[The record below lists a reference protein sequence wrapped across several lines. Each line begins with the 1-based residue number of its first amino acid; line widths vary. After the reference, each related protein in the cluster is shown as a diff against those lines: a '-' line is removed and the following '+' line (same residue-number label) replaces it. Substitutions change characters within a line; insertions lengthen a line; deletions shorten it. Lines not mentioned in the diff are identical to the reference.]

1 MGNPADGASGT
12 PGAAA
17 AGNADAAES
26 AAAGNADAPRSA
38 PAAVATPAAYRRL
51 PVAERRRQLLVAAL
65 DLFSHRSPETVSV
78 DDIAV
83 AAGASRPLV
92 YRYFPGGRQQIYEA
106 ALGSAAEQLL
116 ACFVEPP
123 TGTPA
128 GRLSAVLDRYL
139 AFVAEHDAGFSALV
153 RGGCVTE
160 TSRTTAIIDEVR
172 RGATEQV
179 FRHLGVTAPGLRLRM
194 AVRSWIA
201 AVEAV
206 SLIWLDEG
214 RRPPARELR
223 GWLVNQ
229 FVAVITAAGADDPDT
244 AAVAARLLDG

>member
-1 MGNPADGASGT
+1 M
-12 PGAAA
+12 
-17 AGNADAAES
+17 
-26 AAAGNADAPRSA
+26 
-38 PAAVATPAAYRRL
+38 
-51 PVAERRRQLLVAAL
+51 PVEERRRQLLDAAL
-65 DLFSHRSPETVSV
+65 DRFGHRSPEDVSV
-78 DDIAV
+78 DDIAR

-106 ALGSAAEQLL
+106 ALRSAAEQLL

-128 GRLSAVLDRYL
+128 GRLSNVLDRYL

-160 TSRTTAIIDEVR
+160 TSRTSAIIDGVR
-172 RGATEQV
+172 RGAAEQV
-179 FRHLGVTAPGLRLRM
+179 LVHLEETAPSLRLRM

-214 RRPPARELR
+214 RTPPAQELR

-229 FVAVITAAGADDPDT
+229 FVAVITAAAADDPAT
-244 AAVAARLLDG
+244 AEVAARLVG

>member
-1 MGNPADGASGT
+1 MGSGRGT
-12 PGAAA
+12 G
-17 AGNADAAES
+17 
-26 AAAGNADAPRSA
+26 
-38 PAAVATPAAYRRL
+38 TYRRL

-65 DLFSHRSPETVSV
+65 DLFSHRAPEQVSI
-78 DDIAV
+78 DDIAA

-106 ALGSAAEQLL
+106 ALRSAAEQLVG
-116 ACFVEPP
+116 CFAEPP
-123 TGTPA
+123 VGTPTQ
-128 GRLSAVLDRYL
+128 RLSNALDRYL

-172 RGATEQV
+172 RGAAEQV
-179 FRHLGVTAPGLRLRM
+179 FFHLGVPEPGLMLRM

-201 AVEAV
+201 AVETV

-214 RRPPARELR
+214 RQPPAAELR
-223 GWLVNQ
+223 GWLVDQ
-229 FVAVITAAGADDPDT
+229 FVAVLAATAAGDPPSAAILSEFLAHEHADSPAGGLVRRARPLGG
-244 AAVAARLLDG
+244 AAAHLLR

>member
-1 MGNPADGASGT
+1 MGNGAGSTADATGASTADSSGT
-12 PGAAA
+12 SAADSSGTSA
-17 AGNADAAES
+17 AG
-26 AAAGNADAPRSA
+26 G
-38 PAAVATPAAYRRL
+38 AYRRL
-51 PVAERRRQLLVAAL
+51 PVQERRRELLEAAL
-65 DLFSHRSPETVSV
+65 DLFSHRSPEEVSI

-106 ALGSAAEQLL
+106 ALRSAAERLL
-116 ACFVEPP
+116 ECFVEPRD
-123 TGTPA
+123 GTPVD
-128 GRLSAVLDRYL
+128 RLGHVLDRYL

-172 RGATEQV
+172 RGAAEQV
-179 FRHLGVTAPGLRLRM
+179 FAHLGTPAPGLRLRM

-214 RRPPARELR
+214 RHPPAGELR
-223 GWLVNQ
+223 RWLVDQ
-229 FVAVITAAGADDPDT
+229 FLAVITT
-244 AAVAARLLDG
+244 AAATDPQTAEVVARVLAD

>member
-1 MGNPADGASGT
+1 MGNEAGRTADT
-12 PGAAA
+12 
-17 AGNADAAES
+17 AG
-26 AAAGNADAPRSA
+26 G
-38 PAAVATPAAYRRL
+38 YRRL
-51 PVAERRRQLLVAAL
+51 PVAERRRQLLDAAL
-65 DLFSHRSPETVSV
+65 DLFSHRPPEKVSI

-106 ALGSAAEQLL
+106 ALFSAAEQLL
-116 ACFVEPP
+116 VCFVEPCA
-123 TGTPA
+123 GTPID
-128 GRLSAVLDRYL
+128 RLAHVLDRYL

-172 RGATEQV
+172 RGAAEQV
-179 FRHLGVTAPGLRLRM
+179 FAHLETTAPGLRLRM

-214 RRPPARELR
+214 RRPPADELR
-223 GWLVNQ
+223 RWLIDQ
-229 FVAVITAAGADDPDT
+229 FLAVLTTAAATDPQT
-244 AAVAARLLDG
+244 AEVVARALAP